1 MIDSLGDSRSSSK
14 VVKVREQCLELFK
27 LVQINEFNE
36 NFLESF
42 LVLVARGVMN
52 MDVGRGTYLLS
63 GLGVVSL
70 CRRCCS
76 MQLCSLIGNEAL

>member
-76 MQLCSLIGNEAL
+76 MQ